1 MNIRML
7 ERIKQQ
13 WQFAADSMPQ
23 LICLVDGEG
32 RVMHANRTLER
43 WKLGEVEKVRGVDL
57 HDLVHKRCSDRG
69 CYLRLFWQRTAVALA
84 KDRRAECD
92 VWDPLLKRHFE
103 IRTQMPVQEEGADSE
118 DFFAVVTIDDVTE
131 LKASEDQS
139 RRAAQILNQRV
150 EREEQ
155 KRVQAEK
162 VQSHLLAILDK
173 TPVFTAMGDRSG
185 ALFYLNPAGRTL
197 MGLEGQEELSGL
209 ALIECQAPG
218 ARAHITEEALP
229 AAERDGVWSGDSV
242 LISRDGGEIKSYL
255 TLIAHRDEDGRLEG
269 YCLLGRDMGEWV
281 RTEEALRA
289 TQNELWRLSA
299 QHLTIQESERRRIA
313 VDLHDGLGQ
322 TLSLVKLSIEVA
334 ARSVSAGGSGKVAAT
349 LERLAPTVKSALVEL
364 RRISMNL
371 RPSTLDDLGILATLS
386 WYFREFEEACPNMK
400 LEREISV
407 VEADVPQLLK
417 ISIFRIV
424 QEATN
429 NALKHARAD
438 RIKVCLGGAGGSLEL
453 SIEDNGQGFD
463 PAAAASRRDFSHGLG
478 LQSMKER
485 AELSGGDYEFKSAPG
500 QGTRIRVR
508 WPALEASEREASER
522 EWAATPDA
530 SVHFMRQPSPSDRRL
545 PERFSHCV
553 ARIKRMASQ

>member
-1 MNIRML
+1 MNIQML
-7 ERIKQQ
+7 EKIKQQ

-23 LICLVDGEG
+23 LICLVDRVG
-32 RVMHANRTLER
+32 RVMHGNRTLER
-43 WKLGEVEKVRGVDL
+43 WKLGEVEGVRGVDL
-57 HDLVHKRCSDRG
+57 HDVVHKRCSDRG
-69 CYLRLFWQRTAVALA
+69 CYLRLFWQRTATALA

-131 LKASEDQS
+131 SKASEDQS

-155 KRVQAEK
+155 KRAEAEK
-162 VQSHLLAILDK
+162 VQSHLLTILDK
-173 TPVFTAMGDRSG
+173 TPVFTAMADRTG

-197 MGLEGQEELSGL
+197 MGLEDQEELSDL
-209 ALIECQAPG
+209 TLIGCHAPE
-218 ARAHITEEALP
+218 ARVRIADEALP

-242 LISRDGGEIKSYL
+242 LFSRDEREIKSYL
-255 TLIAHRDEDGRLEG
+255 TLIAHRDENGRLEG
-269 YCLLGRDMGEWV
+269 YCLLGRDMSEWV

-322 TLSLVKLSIEVA
+322 TLSLVKLSIEEA
-334 ARSVSAGGSGKVAAT
+334 ARSASAGVSGKVAAT
-349 LERLAPTVKSALVEL
+349 LERLAPTVKSALEEL

-407 VEADVPQLLK
+407 KESDVPNLLK

-424 QEATN
+424 QEATS
-429 NALKHARAD
+429 NALKHAKAD

-463 PAAAASRRDFSHGLG
+463 PAAAASSRDFSHGLG

-508 WPALEASEREASER
+508 WPVLEASKH
-522 EWAATPDA
+522 EWAAKTQPLVQAMGMLPFSDQEMA
-530 SVHFMRQPSPSDRRL
+530 DRYSACLACMRSLRSP
-545 PERFSHCV
+545 
-553 ARIKRMASQ
+553 

>member
-1 MNIRML
+1 MNVQML
-7 ERIKQQ
+7 ERVKQQ

-32 RVMHANRTLER
+32 RVRHVNRTLER
-43 WKLGEVEKVRGVDL
+43 WKLGEVERVSGLDL
-57 HDLVHKRCSDRG
+57 HDVVHKDCSDPG
-69 CYLRLFWQRTAVALA
+69 CYLRLLWQQTATALA
-84 KDRRAECD
+84 RDRRAECD

-103 IRTQMPVQEEGADSE
+103 IRTRMPVQEEGAGAE
-118 DFFAVVTIDDVTE
+118 DVFAVVMIDDVTE
-131 LKASEDQS
+131 WKASEDQS
-139 RRAAQILNQRV
+139 KRATQILNERV

-155 KRVQAEK
+155 KRAEAEK
-162 VQSHLLAILDK
+162 VQSHLRTILDK
-173 TPVFTAMGDRSG
+173 TPVFTAMADRSG

-197 MGLEGQEELSGL
+197 MGLQDGEALSGL
-209 ALIECQAPG
+209 TLLECQAPG
-218 ARAHITEEALP
+218 ARARVAEEALP
-229 AAERDGVWSGDSV
+229 GAERDGVWSGDSV
-242 LISRDGGEIKSYL
+242 LLSRDGGEIKSYL
-255 TLIAHRDEDGRLEG
+255 TLIAHRDEGGRLEG
-269 YCLLGRDMGEWV
+269 YCLLGRDMSEWV

-349 LERLAPTVKSALVEL
+349 LERLAPTVKSALGEL

-386 WYFREFEEACPNMK
+386 WYFREFEETCSNIR
-400 LEREISV
+400 LEREINA
-407 VEADVPQLLK
+407 VEADVPQMLK

-429 NALKHARAD
+429 NALKHAKAD
-438 RIKVCLGGAGGSLEL
+438 RIKVCLRSAGGSLEL

-463 PAAAASRRDFSHGLG
+463 PRTAASSPDFSHGLG

-485 AELSGGDYEFKSAPG
+485 AELSGGDYELNSAPG

-508 WPALEASEREASER
+508 WPALEASKR
-522 EWAATPDA
+522 EWAATTRH
-530 SVHFMRQPSPSDRRL
+530 SVPVMHQPTPADRRL
-545 PERFSHCV
+545 PERYSQCL
-553 ARIKRMASQ
+553 ACMQSMASQ